1 MSAKQLQKIRIN
13 TLDMTQEALAKALG
27 VSTTTVARWEQGVH
41 PIAPA
46 MAKLILLIAKGGK
59 A

>member
-46 MAKLILLIAKGGK
+46 MAKLIRLIAKGGK
-59 A
+59 P